1 MHLCIQHKNII
12 RSKTLKLLMAFSF
25 VTSFQK
31 LFSTKVANKSFAFLN
46 GMRFL
51 AMAWIVFSHTYL
63 ASLAAFPLQRNL
75 IYVYGSFSN
84 YFSHLM
90 QQVITSGVL
99 SVSTFLFIGGL
110 LNCYSRVK
118 ELEIKKRQSNVF
130 VYIFYRMWRIYPAY
144 IYAIFFV
151 MVLQTLNNG
160 PMFSSISYDYARGCD
175 EKWWRNI
182 LFINN
187 LFPVGESCL
196 GHFWYLAVD
205 MQLYLASQITI
216 PVLLKWPRFG
226 IPLNAFI
233 ILMSIAFSAFYTW
246 FYNLPPSLVTSYTD
260 KQAIFDYWNVHAHPG
275 MNASQYFIGILV
287 GYLLTTKKQIK
298 IPRVALWI
306 GWPLSFI
313 FGCSA
318 IFGRKKWNGGVM
330 PTDLERILFASL
342 AKPTFTI
349 GVAWVA
355 ICCATGHGGIVNY
368 ILSRTMWIPLSRLSF
383 LIFLV
388 SYTLQTNFVS
398 SFRNVSDVSH
408 LILVWRFF
416 GDIFI
421 STFVAFV
428 VCMLVEAPFLNL
440 QKLIF
445 SRVKGDLQETE
456 SPNNASNDNG
466 HVMKAIVL
474 T

>member
-1 MHLCIQHKNII
+1 MDLKVILAFAVIAASESLSFTNDIGEPLGNEIVYDKWHKLDKKFKEFVNYGMKMALPQIIRATSKMNLTSTCRKQGFEFAIGLRNLREWAIEFVDSTGKGIDGFLSGTLSAFGNYDGCLNAVATKSKLGGQGDVMFRGKYCVVEFRPVLPIKEKKVYSFADKIEGLMAATKTGSDLIKMIAARAHLFYTGSINIGMCIPSGCSKDDLEQFIKYFADTLYFDSKVATCEERGRKYSTFFIVSTFFYALATFLVAFATTMHLCIQHKNII

-187 LFPVGESCL
+187 LFPVGES
-196 GHFWYLAVD
+196 
-205 MQLYLASQITI
+205 
-216 PVLLKWPRFG
+216 
-226 IPLNAFI
+226 
-233 ILMSIAFSAFYTW
+233 
-246 FYNLPPSLVTSYTD
+246 
-260 KQAIFDYWNVHAHPG
+260 
-275 MNASQYFIGILV
+275 
-287 GYLLTTKKQIK
+287 
-298 IPRVALWI
+298 
-306 GWPLSFI
+306 
-313 FGCSA
+313 
-318 IFGRKKWNGGVM
+318 
-330 PTDLERILFASL
+330 
-342 AKPTFTI
+342 
-349 GVAWVA
+349 
-355 ICCATGHGGIVNY
+355 
-368 ILSRTMWIPLSRLSF
+368 
-383 LIFLV
+383 
-388 SYTLQTNFVS
+388 
-398 SFRNVSDVSH
+398 
-408 LILVWRFF
+408 
-416 GDIFI
+416 
-421 STFVAFV
+421 
-428 VCMLVEAPFLNL
+428 
-440 QKLIF
+440 
-445 SRVKGDLQETE
+445 
-456 SPNNASNDNG
+456 
-466 HVMKAIVL
+466 
-474 T
+474 